1 VLGLAILGLGI
12 LGLAVLR
19 LAVLRLAVLR
29 LAVLGLA
36 VLGLTVLGLA
46 VLGLAVL
53 GLAVLGLAVLGLAVH
68 ARLGLRLRRVE
79 QVAPELVDGERRD
92 REDGQPGEPDQQL
105 LEGGAHAESGDLDEA
120 DQDAED
126 HTEERRGR
134 VFDGGDENY
143 QFRLRVF
150 WLDQHRQQHRAE
162 REGDD
167 RHVDEIEEA
176 VLGTAGELLA
186 DAARDQPDHGH
197 QQ

>member
-1 VLGLAILGLGI
+1 LTAGLTRLAVAGLTRIGARLTVLGLT
-12 LGLAVLR
+12 VLR
-19 LAVLRLAVLR
+19 LT
-29 LAVLGLA
+29 
-36 VLGLTVLGLA
+36 VLGLTVLGLT
-46 VLGLAVL
+46 VLGLTVL
-53 GLAVLGLAVLGLAVH
+53 RLTVLGLAVH

-105 LEGGAHAESGDLDEA
+105 LEGGTHAEGGDLDEA

-126 HTEERRGR
+126 HTEKRRGR
-134 VFDGGDENY
+134 IFDGGHEND
-143 QFRLRVF
+143 QIRLRV
-150 WLDQHRQQHRAE
+150 LGPDQHRQQYRAE

-167 RHVDEIEEA
+167 RHVDEVEEA